1 VGLSYDPHDPQNLEA
16 GVPFDHLARIRRDEP
31 ICPTPTGALY
41 LSRRADVETVL
52 KDVDTFHADLG
63 PMTGLAGVEVIP
75 ADQWFLSEIPEPRH
89 GRIRRLFNASFGPHR
104 TRAMTGFVTHT
115 CNGLVDDLLAKDCP
129 DLHEDYAMPIPSL
142 VMAEVLGLPPA
153 IARSFMD
160 WSFDGSLIERPA
172 SPGVVPGGPA
182 VQAYFTGQLAAQRSL
197 DQPTNHVFGLFMGAE
212 IEGAALS
219 DQEIVT
225 ELHFMI
231 QAGVHT
237 TRGLLIHVVQRLLES
252 AELFAALKAD
262 RGLVVPFVEETLRHD
277 SPVQRVTRRC
287 MRPTVVGS
295 TVMTGGEWLEVGIA
309 SANRDEAIYDGPE
322 DFRLDRPDPRDHL
335 AFGGGSHVCP
345 GATLAR
351 MEAVIAV
358 GVLLDR
364 LDGMSMVDGVRYPP
378 IPGSLSHAPV
388 PATLVPAGTGQSIPA

>member
-1 VGLSYDPHDPQNLEA
+1 VGLTYDPHDPKNLED
-16 GVPFDHLARIRRDEP
+16 GVPFAHLARIRNEEP

-41 LSRRADVETVL
+41 LSRRADVEAVL

-75 ADQWFLSEIPEPRH
+75 SDQWFLSEIPEPRH
-89 GRIRRLFNASFGPHR
+89 GRVRRLFNASFGPHR
-104 TRAMTGFVTHT
+104 TRAMTDFVTDT
-115 CNGLVDDLLAKDCP
+115 CMGLVDGLLAKAVP

-142 VMAEVLGLPPA
+142 VMAEVLGLPSE
-153 IARSFMD
+153 ISRSFMD

-182 VQAYFTGQLAAQRSL
+182 VQAYFRQQLAVQRSL
-197 DQPTNHVFGLFMGAE
+197 GEPTNQVFSLFLGAE
-212 IEGAALS
+212 IEGAPLS

-252 AELFAALKAD
+252 ADLFETLKGD
-262 RGLVVPFVEETLRHD
+262 RALVVPFVEETLRHD

-287 MRPTVVGS
+287 MRPT
-295 TVMTGGEWLEVGIA
+295 TIGGTELEGHEWLEVGIA
-309 SANRDEAIYDGPE
+309 SANRDEDTYDHPE
-322 DFRLDRPDPRDHL
+322 EFRLDRPDPRDHL

-364 LDGMSMVDGVRYPP
+364 LDGMSMVKGVRYPP

-388 PATLVPAGTGQSIPA
+388 PAILVPAAARQGPA